1 MIVLASKSP
10 RRKEI
15 LKALGYDFIVCPAL
29 KDEVFDLN
37 LGLDEALK
45 KVAES
50 KAKEVKESYLDSIII
65 SADTIVCL
73 DDKILGK
80 PKSKED
86 AITTLKS
93 LSNRKHQVKTGVCII
108 YKN

>member
-15 LKALGYDFIVCPAL
+15 LKDLDYDFIVCPAK
-29 KDEVFDLN
+29 KDEVFDLS

-50 KAKEVKESYLDSIII
+50 KAKEVSEFYSDSILYRQIRLYVWMI
-65 SADTIVCL
+65 KYWVSQNQ
-73 DDKILGK
+73 K
-80 PKSKED
+80 
-86 AITTLKS
+86 
-93 LSNRKHQVKTGVCII
+93 RMR
-108 YKN
+108 

>member
-86 AITTLKS
+86 AIKTLKS
-93 LSNRKHQVKTGVCII
+93 LSNRKH
-108 YKN
+108 

>member
-15 LKALGYDFIVCPAL
+15 LKELGYDFIVCPAK
-29 KDEVFDLN
+29 KDEVFDLS

-50 KAKEVKESYLDSIII
+50 KAKEVREFYSDSIYYIGRY
-65 SADTIVCL
+65 DCMF
-73 DDKILGK
+73 G
-80 PKSKED
+80 SKN
-86 AITTLKS
+86 I
-93 LSNRKHQVKTGVCII
+93 G
-108 YKN
+108 

>member
-50 KAKEVKESYLDSIII
+50 R
-65 SADTIVCL
+65 
-73 DDKILGK
+73 
-80 PKSKED
+80 
-86 AITTLKS
+86 
-93 LSNRKHQVKTGVCII
+93 RKK
-108 YKN
+108 

>member
-15 LKALGYDFIVCPAL
+15 LKDLDYDFIVCPAK
-29 KDEVFDLN
+29 KDEVFDLS

-50 KAKEVKESYLDSIII
+50 KAKEVSEFYSDSIII

-73 DDKILGK
+73 DDKILGSQNQK
-80 PKSKED
+80 
-86 AITTLKS
+86 
-93 LSNRKHQVKTGVCII
+93 RMR
-108 YKN
+108 